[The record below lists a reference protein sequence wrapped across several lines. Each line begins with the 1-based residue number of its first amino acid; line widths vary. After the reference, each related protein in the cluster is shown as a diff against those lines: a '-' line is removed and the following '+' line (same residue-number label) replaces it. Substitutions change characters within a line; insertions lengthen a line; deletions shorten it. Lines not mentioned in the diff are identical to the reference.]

1 MKPREI
7 VKNSTSPTKHQLV
20 TNQPTHEEIAH
31 REGKST
37 NRKNSKIQAVR
48 ISDNRM
54 AIMKEDGKV
63 C

>member
-7 VKNSTSPTKHQLV
+7 VRNRTSPTKHQLV

-31 REGKST
+31 REGKSA
-37 NRKNSKIQAVR
+37 NRKSTKIQAIR
-48 ISDNRM
+48 ISDTRM
-54 AIMKEDGKV
+54 AIMKENGKV